1 MPSESRVNQL
11 RRAVEQLNRNFSQ
24 AADHEA
30 SAAKKLDAANK
41 QLSSASPSSMQS
53 KRQAAA
59 RCNSQLLDATRK
71 RSELQSKVASKQ
83 SDLAK
88 ADTQWSKSRE
98 SERLLVQTKLD
109 KKRSL
114 ETDRIKKLEQQL
126 SQQIADS
133 NRRAQM
139 QGLSAVKRLF
149 TPETETLETG
159 PQPIVRSFDFFLSH
173 ASEDKAAIAQ
183 PLFDGLTAQGK
194 HVWFDQ
200 AVLMVGD
207 SLRRKIDEGLKQSS
221 FGIVI
226 LSEHFFRKNWPQAE
240 LDALFSREMQGR
252 TVILPIWHN
261 ISVDEIRSYSPLLA
275 DKVALK
281 TSIQS
286 IEEITELL
294 CQRSDR

>member
-1 MPSESRVNQL
+1 
-11 RRAVEQLNRNFSQ
+11 
-24 AADHEA
+24 
-30 SAAKKLDAANK
+30 
-41 QLSSASPSSMQS
+41 MQS
-53 KRQAAA
+53 KQQAAA

-88 ADTQWSKSRE
+88 AETQWSKSRE

-114 ETDRIKKLEQQL
+114 DTGRIKKLEQQL

-149 TPETETLETG
+149 TPENETLKT
-159 PQPIVRSFDFFLSH
+159 
-173 ASEDKAAIAQ
+173 Q
-183 PLFDGLTAQGK
+183 PLFDRLIAQGK
-194 HVWFDQ
+194 QVWFDQ